1 MLNGVCV
8 VAVTEGVA
16 VKLFEYG
23 LRELFALFSIVEEE
37 FEVGFRFWCAGFE
50 DVTALAF
57 RREAG
62 LDGYQLVV
70 GIVDIRYLAGS
81 AAHRRFSQKLVDQK
95 VVETFRGFLIGRDP
109 RGPVDVFSTEDRVGH
124 VKVVL
129 VGESTEAVAVV
140 GGVVVAEVVA
150 DVFRL
155 RSVLADGGVPVAS
168 DDAVVP
174 WVFFFHGIDGLV
186 EWAVERRGVDAP
198 RHEFDTEVAEADS
211 QDAPW
216 DDVLDVEDLHFW
228 AAKDGDAAG
237 GFFRKPGVNK
247 GVALEFGFVPVVDAT
262 YAGHMRLLNESYAVL
277 ELAGC

>member
-16 VKLFEYG
+16 VELFEDG
-23 LRELFALFSIVEEE
+23 FRELFAPFSIVAEE

-62 LDGYQLVV
+62 SEGYQFVV
-70 GIVDIRYLAGS
+70 GIVDIRYLAGVGS
-81 AAHRRFSQKLVDQK
+81 AVHRRFPQKLIDQK

-140 GGVVVAEVVA
+140 GGVVVVEVVA

-168 DDAVVP
+168 DDAVIP

-186 EWAVERRGVDAP
+186 EWAVERRFCSFGLFGVISGDIRRGADAP

-216 DDVLDVEDLHFW
+216 DDVLDVEDFHFW
-228 AAKDGDAAG
+228 AAKDGDVAG
-237 GFFRKPGVNK
+237 GFFRKPGVK
-247 GVALEFGFVPVVDAT
+247 RKLI
-262 YAGHMRLLNESYAVL
+262 
-277 ELAGC
+277 

>member
-1 MLNGVCV
+1 MWSK
-8 VAVTEGVA
+8 A
-16 VKLFEYG
+16 
-23 LRELFALFSIVEEE
+23 ALKSMKH
-37 FEVGFRFWCAGFE
+37 
-50 DVTALAF
+50 AF

-62 LDGYQLVV
+62 LEGYQLVI
-70 GIVDIRYLAGS
+70 GIVDIRYLAGVGP
-81 AAHRRFSQKLVDQK
+81 AVHRRFPQKLIDQK

-140 GGVVVAEVVA
+140 GGVVVVEVVA

-186 EWAVERRGVDAP
+186 EWAVERRFCSFGLFGVISGDICRGVDAP

-228 AAKDGDAAG
+228 AAKDGDATG

-247 GVALEFGFVPVVDAT
+247 RVALEFGFVPVVDAT